1 MPREWGIFGGLIFR
15 PSDVSQGY
23 SLGGRQR
30 CGLSLSVLQQLV
42 YIETKCTPQAISQ
55 LDSKQSLAVARPA
68 IPLVEC
74 SLQLLISRLIGLPA
88 FSYGTEI
95 TYCVLM
101 CR

>member
-1 MPREWGIFGGLIFR
+1 MR
-15 PSDVSQGY
+15 
-23 SLGGRQR
+23 
-30 CGLSLSVLQQLV
+30 LSLSVLRQLV

-74 SLQLLISRLIGLPA
+74 SLLLLISRQIGLPA
-88 FSYGTEI
+88 FSYGTEMA
-95 TYCVLM
+95 YYVLI